1 MVPNIDIKKIKEYI
15 EKHGIEVLTVST
27 SATLILMVFYGS
39 AIAANAAI
47 LAVVTTAGILF
58 FAIKLPTHIQKFL
71 VKHALITDT
80 AAGILTYWM
89 LGKTVTSLLAAGL
102 VGITTSVL
110 IWTVKPLFFQEEISV
125 LVEKA

>member
-27 SATLILMVFYGS
+27 SATLILMAFYGS

-58 FAIKLPTHIQKFL
+58 FAIKLPAHIQKFL
-71 VKHALITDT
+71 VKHELITDT
-80 AAGILTYWM
+80 AAGVLTYWM
-89 LGKTVTSLLAAGL
+89 LGKTVTSLLASGL
-102 VGITTSVL
+102 VGITTSII
-110 IWTVKPLFFQEEISV
+110 IWTVKPLFQDQEVTVSI
-125 LVEKA
+125 EKE